1 MRTEVRVNHWAS
13 TALSLLPSSRPFSGA
28 WKKGDRGPAQDNDL
42 SSHPWEVSI
51 TAFISLFLFIVVTLG
66 PSFGAAAKSPEEI
79 WKELEKVSSVEREK
93 KLIEG
98 AKSEGEMIW
107 YTNSGLENA
116 TRYIQAFKKIYPFIN
131 AQVWRSKTRQVIQR
145 VIAEANAGRHI
156 VDVIKPST
164 DLLPVLLEKNLI
176 ARYETPTRAIYPA
189 HAKSTYFTNMN
200 YAFRVFA
207 FNPRKLARKEVPKT
221 WDELLQPRW
230 KGEILFDESSLEEVV
245 ALLAAWGREKTMNY
259 FTRLSQQQL
268 LIRVGRDT
276 TTQMMMAG
284 EAPLAVTT
292 YAYNNESLRATN
304 APVDWVAEDLIP
316 ALMYPLTLAR
326 NAPHPYSAALFYD
339 FLLSEQGQQLIA
351 KEGRIVAH
359 PKVDPIYPRM
369 KELQGLLGTSRVQL
383 NTVEQNHKLY
393 KDGLQILD
401 EIVLK
406 RKSASP

>member
-1 MRTEVRVNHWAS
+1 MKPAP
-13 TALSLLPSSRPFSGA
+13 TAPSLLPSPRLFPGE
-28 WKKGDRGPAQDNDL
+28 
-42 SSHPWEVSI
+42 WEEGGHVSARYKAFQLCLRSSI
-51 TAFISLFLFIVVTLG
+51 TAFISLLTLIVLTAG
-66 PSFGAAAKSPEEI
+66 PSFGATAKSPEEI
-79 WKELEKVSSVEREK
+79 WKDLEKVSPAEREK

-98 AKSEGEMIW
+98 ARNEGEMIW

-116 TRYIQAFKKIYPFIN
+116 SRYIQVFKQIYPFIN

-156 VDVIKPST
+156 VDVVKPST
-164 DLLPVLLEKNLI
+164 DLLPALLERKLI
-176 ARYETPTRAIYPA
+176 GRYETPTRAIYPA

-207 FNPRKLARKEVPKT
+207 FNPRKVARKDVPKT

-245 ALLAAWGREKTMNY
+245 ALLAAWGREKTTNY

-316 ALMYPLTLAR
+316 ALMYPLTVAR

-351 KEGRIVAH
+351 KEGRVVAH

-406 RKSASP
+406 RKPASL